1 MAAEISTPTA
11 SHRQM
16 LCSSSLPWAII
27 SEIVRTTRS
36 PAPAW
41 SSLPPSSSS
50 ASASSAG
57 TSSFIASTH
66 QPPATPVTAAAAT
79 LNRANG
85 QPRKLALT
93 RIESTPVCGVLMRK
107 PIAEPLLAPVRRRPM
122 PAGITPHEQRGSGTP
137 RTTAFSVPP

>member
-1 MAAEISTPTA
+1 MAAETSTPTA

-16 LCSSSLPWAII
+16 LCSSSLPWATI
-27 SEIVRTTRS
+27 SEIFRT
-36 PAPAW
+36 APA
-41 SSLPPSSSS
+41 SSSPPPSS
-50 ASASSAG
+50 ATASSAG

-79 LNRANG
+79 LNRAKG